1 MSETKAVVRTK
12 APWAWMN
19 ESTLVGAHGH
29 RPVVLMPR
37 PKNKLGQRGPEGFMV
52 DADRRHPDMKAI
64 AGSARLIEA
73 VEGFMKLRTDIFP
86 TVRGAEACAALQELE
101 EALKDAGGEV
111 PYAQ

>member
-1 MSETKAVVRTK
+1 MSETKPAVRTK

-19 ESTLVGAHGH
+19 ETTLVGAHGH

-37 PKNKLGQRGPEGFMV
+37 PKNKLGQRGPEGLMV
-52 DADRRHPDMKAI
+52 DIDRDHPDMRLI
-64 AGSARLIEA
+64 AGSARLLEA
-73 VEGFMKLRTDIFP
+73 VEAFMKLRMDIFP

-101 EALKDAGGEV
+101 EAVKGAGGEV

>member
-1 MSETKAVVRTK
+1 MSETKAAVRTK

-52 DADRRHPDMKAI
+52 DADPHHPDMQLI
-64 AGSARLIEA
+64 AGSARLLEA
-73 VEGFMKLRTDIFP
+73 VEAFMKLRTDIFP
-86 TVRGAEACAALQELE
+86 TVRGPEACAALQELE
-101 EALKDAGGEV
+101 EAVKGAGGAV
-111 PYAQ
+111 PYVQ